1 MQKKIIL
8 FDFDG
13 VIVDSFDIGFLVS
26 KKIHPVLT
34 ESTFQKLFEGN
45 INESLRLFQE
55 HDAQCRH
62 DIDFFKEYLPK
73 LAQVSTFP
81 GMLEVIDELRKQFR
95 LVVVSS
101 TISSPIREYLEGHNI
116 AGHFDDILGN
126 DIHTSKVEKIKIV
139 IEKYSAAA
147 ADCVFVTDT
156 LGDIRET
163 EKAGIGVI
171 AVSWGFH
178 PHATLKQGHPFRVVD
193 TPQELKIAVES
204 YFVQEPEFLK

>member
-13 VIVDSFDIGFLVS
+13 VIVDSYAPAYEVNKMICPS
-26 KKIHPVLT
+26 LT
-34 ESTFQKLFEGN
+34 DDDYRKRFEGN
-45 INESLRLFQE
+45 INNW
-55 HDAQCRH
+55 HDAVDIHNDQCRH

-81 GMLEVIDELRKQFR
+81 GMLEVIDELKKQFR

-116 AGHFDDILGN
+116 ADHFDDILGN
-126 DIHTSKVEKIKIV
+126 DIHTSKVEKIKMV
-139 IEKYSAAA
+139 IEKYLAAA
-147 ADCVFVTDT
+147 ADCVFITDT

-178 PHATLKQGHPFRVVD
+178 PHETLNQGYPFQVVD
-193 TPQELKIAVES
+193 TPQGLKAAIES
-204 YFVQEPEFLK
+204 Y